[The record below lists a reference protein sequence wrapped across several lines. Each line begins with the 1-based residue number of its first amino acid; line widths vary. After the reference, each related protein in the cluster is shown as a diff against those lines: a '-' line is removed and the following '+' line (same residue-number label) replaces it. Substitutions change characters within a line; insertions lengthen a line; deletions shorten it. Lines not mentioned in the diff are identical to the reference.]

1 MKNIVHTLLFF
12 FLCNSIQ
19 VSVAHDTND
28 RERKLIS
35 SGSKWEEIAACSRAV
50 VDGEWIFISGTAG
63 INPETGKVHEGFDA
77 QMDQIFDIL
86 KATLEQADA
95 SLEDI
100 VRVRCYIVDRKY
112 VVPMSNKLREYLA
125 DIRPA
130 SLAIVT
136 QLPIEDALIEI
147 EVTARKRN

>member
-1 MKNIVHTLLFF
+1 MKKISRTFLLLFF
-12 FLCNSIQ
+12 CSLTQ
-19 VSVAHDTND
+19 VSIAHDVND

-35 SGSKWEEIAACSRAV
+35 SGSKWEEIAAYSRAV

-63 INPETGKVHEGFDA
+63 VNPETGKVPEEFDA
-77 QMDQIFDIL
+77 QMDQIFKTL

-95 SLEDI
+95 GLEDI
-100 VRVRCYIVDRKY
+100 VRLRCYIVDRKY
-112 VVPMSNKLREYLA
+112 VLPMSNKLREYLA

-136 QLPIEDALIEI
+136 QLPMEDALIEI
-147 EVTARKRN
+147 EATAKKRN

>member
-1 MKNIVHTLLFF
+1 MKNISHILLFLILYTLTQISF
-12 FLCNSIQ
+12 
-19 VSVAHDTND
+19 AHDTSE

-35 SGSKWEEIAACSRAV
+35 SGSKWEEIAAYSRAV

-63 INPETGKVHEGFDA
+63 VNKETGKIPKDFDA
-77 QMDQIFDIL
+77 QMDEIFKTL
-86 KATLEQADA
+86 KKTLAQADA
-95 SLEDI
+95 GLEDI
-100 VRVRCYIVDRKY
+100 VRLRCYIVDRKY
-112 VVPMSNKLREYLA
+112 VLPMSNKLREYLA

-147 EVTARKRN
+147 EATARKRH